1 MEFFIITVV
10 ALAAY
15 FDFKSRRIPNWLT
28 YSALA
33 ISFIYPSPF
42 HLLAIAIGFISAL
55 IFGKYVG
62 AGDIKLAVVI
72 SIWSH
77 ILNWSQYWLYLAL
90 IIGGIYGLFNRRKSL
105 PFAPFMAVGLLFANV
120 ARSQGFI

>member
-1 MEFFIITVV
+1 MEFYIITVV

-15 FDFKSRRIPNWLT
+15 FDLKSRRIPNWLT

-33 ISFIYPSPF
+33 ISFIYPSSF
-42 HLLAIAIGFISAL
+42 HLFAIAIGFISAL

-90 IIGGIYGLFNRRKSL
+90 IIGGLYGLFNRKKSL